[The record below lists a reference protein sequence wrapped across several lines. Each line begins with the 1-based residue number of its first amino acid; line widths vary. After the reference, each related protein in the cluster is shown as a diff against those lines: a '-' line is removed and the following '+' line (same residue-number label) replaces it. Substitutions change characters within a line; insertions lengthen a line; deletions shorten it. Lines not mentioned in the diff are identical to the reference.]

1 MKYEFSEITKLYRS
15 LGPIDDIQEGEGFVE
30 ALNWAIQQKNIF
42 NIALTGNYGS
52 GKSSIIQTLLKKN
65 NDINER
71 TITISLAN
79 FNNVA
84 HSGDSSLNNLEKG
97 ILKQLFYKLDSSSI
111 PNSKFKKIRNI
122 NFKSDYIQSL
132 FVIIITVTALY
143 FIFPNLIHPILNNFT
158 SGIHNFWL
166 SWILGL
172 IAFAVSLALFLAI
185 LVYIYEFY
193 LTKIHINALNI
204 GNNHFQ
210 VNTSKKE
217 TVFDKYLDEIIYFF
231 EENKTYDTIIFED
244 LDRFNNLEIF
254 IKLRELNRI
263 LNNDDCIKNRKITF
277 VYAIRDDLFKG
288 VERTK
293 FFDFIIPVIPI
304 INKNNASE
312 ELLKIMHGLDRYAV
326 SDECIKTVGL
336 YITEMRTLYN
346 ICNEYFMYIANKSKF
361 IELSLSYDNLFSM
374 IVFKNL
380 EPKMFSHIQNGEGLL
395 KNIFDLKYE
404 FVEDKIASIESIRIK
419 VYEELKKYD
428 NDYAKSI
435 RELKVLMF
443 NDLANNGLI
452 KYLNTFREGSIY
464 YKDLIKDDFDL
475 NKLFYEQSGN
485 VTVYFTNIN
494 NYTDSRGFSN
504 GLDNE
509 IRPYMDRI
517 NYLIE
522 KNKED
527 QEKICSKFEEEY
539 KNIRHLRE
547 KSLKT
552 LIEMYSFDEIFKD
565 FKYSGLVRT
574 LLIRG
579 YIDEQ
584 YEQYINYFKEVS
596 ISANDTKFVLYVVQE
611 KSISWDYRLD
621 NPKSVVEAL
630 QENDFRRIYV
640 YNYYLMDYLI
650 ESRKFEKC
658 LKLVIET
665 ICEDLDYSL
674 PFLSK
679 FLNSSSNIDRF
690 LPKLFAKWKDAADHI
705 YYLNLSNNEKCQYFV
720 YMIDYCDL
728 GQIINLNSKNS
739 ISKFIVETPN
749 LLRMA
754 FTNTLNSKNDI
765 SRWETVLDTLKIK
778 FVSLNIDGV
787 DHKLLDYIFD
797 QNLYVINKE
806 MISIIIGY
814 EDKNLHS
821 VFNKQIYTIIN
832 KLNYK
837 PLIDYV
843 NSNVKIFIDD
853 VFLSEDN
860 DSEELKY
867 IIEIIEKAIELDDS
881 TYISIFQK
889 KDFNISLKD
898 SIQIDY
904 SALTNITQ
912 RDVWDCILQNNRITP
927 CWKYVIDYWDEYGYS
942 DTLAQ
947 FVEDNI
953 LTILRSN
960 SRKISNEFLYDFY
973 NAYDI
978 EFYENNKIKYPFKK
992 EVDFNKI
999 NPDILGYLIENNL
1012 IWPSMSNFEMLNKTD
1027 IDLFQR
1033 FALNYELDF
1042 IHYIENYE
1050 IDEELYSRL
1059 IHNENFTF
1067 ETRFTLLES
1076 KDGLYMDEEL
1086 AKSLM
1091 NNIEPFRPLIYQ
1103 YVIEALKNYEELQ
1116 IKTLMKY
1123 LNSLDKELLLYS
1135 FRWIDRYKRI
1145 YHSQDELIVINKSK
1159 RNEELVEYMKSINMI
1174 EDYFTTSKQI
1184 EFKLLNE

>member
-1 MKYEFSEITKLYRS
+1 MKYEFSEITRLYRS

-42 NIALTGNYGS
+42 NIAVTGNYGS

-65 NDINER
+65 NDIKNR

-79 FNNVA
+79 FNNVTQ
-84 HSGDSSLNNLEKG
+84 SGDSRLNNLEKG

-122 NFKSDYIQSL
+122 NFSHDYFQSL
-132 FVIIITVTALY
+132 FVIIITVAALY
-143 FIFPNLIHPILNNFT
+143 FIFPNLTQPIINNFT
-158 SGIHNFWL
+158 SGIHNFCC

-210 VNTSKKE
+210 VNTSQNE
-217 TVFDKYLDEIIYFF
+217 TVFDKYLDEIVYFF
-231 EENKTYDTIIFED
+231 EENKRYDIIILED

-263 LNNDDCIKNRKITF
+263 LNNDDCIKKRKITF

-312 ELLKIMHGLDRYAV
+312 ELLKIMHGLDKYAV

-336 YITEMRTLYN
+336 YITEMRSLYN
-346 ICNEYFMYIANKSKF
+346 ICNEYFMYIANKAKF

-380 EPKMFSHIQNGEGLL
+380 DPRMFSHIQNGGGLL

-404 FVEDKIASIESIRIK
+404 FVEDKIASIESIRLK
-419 VYEELKKYD
+419 ENKELQKYN
-428 NDYAKSI
+428 NDCAKSI
-435 RELKVLMF
+435 RELKIIMF

-452 KYLNTFREGSIY
+452 RYLNTSTEGSIY
-464 YKDLIKDDFDL
+464 YNDLIKDDFDL
-475 NKLFYEQSGN
+475 NKLLYKQSGH
-485 VTVYFTNIN
+485 VTVYYSNTS
-494 NYTDSRGFSN
+494 NYSDSRSFYN

-517 NYLIE
+517 NYLIQQ
-522 KNKED
+522 NKED
-527 QEKICSKFEEEY
+527 QEKVCAKYEKEY
-539 KNIRHLRE
+539 MNIRHLRQ
-547 KSLKT
+547 KSLKS
-552 LIEMYSFDEIFKD
+552 LIEIYSFDEIFKE
-565 FKYSGLVRT
+565 FKCSALVRT

-584 YEQYINYFKEVS
+584 YEQYINYFKEIS
-596 ISANDTKFVLYVVQE
+596 ISANDTKFVLDVVQE
-611 KSISWDYRLD
+611 KELPLDYRLD

-630 QENDFRRIYV
+630 QDNDFRRIYI
-640 YNYYLMDYLI
+640 YNFDLMDYLI
-650 ESRKFEKC
+650 KSKSFENHLKF
-658 LKLVIET
+658 VIET
-665 ICEDLDYSL
+665 ICENIDYSI
-674 PFLSK
+674 PFLSE
-679 FLNSSSNIDRF
+679 FLKRSSNIDRF
-690 LPKLFAKWKDAADHI
+690 LPKLFSKWKDAADYI
-705 YYLNLSNNEKCQYFV
+705 YYSNLSNHEKCQFFI

-739 ISKFIVETPN
+739 ISKFIVETPD

-754 FTNTLNSKNDI
+754 FTNTLNSKNDVSI
-765 SRWETVLDTLKIK
+765 WETVLDSLKIK

-787 DHKLLDYIFD
+787 NHKILDYIFD
-797 QNLYVINKE
+797 QDLYVINKD
-806 MISIIIGY
+806 MISVIVSY
-814 EDKNLHS
+814 KDKNLQS
-821 VFNKQIYTIIN
+821 VLNKQIYTTIN

-837 PLIDYV
+837 SLINYV
-843 NSNVKIFIDD
+843 NLNIKTFIDD

-860 DSEELKY
+860 DNEDLEYL
-867 IIEIIEKAIELDDS
+867 IEIIEKAIKLDDS
-881 TYISIFQK
+881 TYKSIIENK
-889 KDFNISLKD
+889 NFNISLKD
-898 SIQIDY
+898 SLQIDY
-904 SALTNITQ
+904 SALTNISQ
-912 RDVWDCILQNNRITP
+912 KDVWNCILQNNRIIP
-927 CWKYVIDYWDEYGYS
+927 CWNYVIDYWDEYGYS
-942 DTLAQ
+942 DTLSQ
-947 FVEDNI
+947 FVEGNI
-953 LTILRSN
+953 LTILRSS
-960 SRKISNEFLYDFY
+960 SRKISNDFLYDFY
-973 NAYDI
+973 NAYNV
-978 EFYENNKIKYPFKK
+978 EYYKNNKIKYAFKK
-992 EVDFNKI
+992 DVDFQKI
-999 NPDILGYLIENNL
+999 NPDIIGYMIENDL
-1012 IWPSMSNFEMLNKTD
+1012 ICPLMENFEMLSKMD
-1027 IDLFQR
+1027 VDLFQQ
-1033 FALNYELDF
+1033 FALKYEVDF
-1042 IHYIENYE
+1042 RHYIENYE
-1050 IDEELYSRL
+1050 IDEELYSL
-1059 IHNENFTF
+1059 LMHIDNFKL

-1086 AKSLM
+1086 AKSFM
-1091 NNIEPFRPLIYQ
+1091 NDIEPFRPLIYQ

-1116 IKTLMKY
+1116 IKTMMKY
-1123 LNSLDKELLLYS
+1123 LHHLDKSLLFHS

-1145 YHSQDELIVINKSK
+1145 YQSQDEFIGINKSK
-1159 RNEELVEYMKSINMI
+1159 RNVELVEYMKSKGMI
-1174 EDYFTTSKQI
+1174 EDYVTTSKQI
-1184 EFKLLNE
+1184 EFNLLNE

>member
-1 MKYEFSEITKLYRS
+1 MKYEFSDITKLYRS

-79 FNNVA
+79 FNNVKQ
-84 HSGDSSLNNLEKG
+84 SDDSSLNDLEKS

-122 NFKSDYIQSL
+122 NFNRDYLQSL
-132 FVIIITVTALY
+132 FVIIIIITSLY
-143 FIFPNLIHPILNNFT
+143 FIFPNLIHPILNNFI
-158 SGIHNFWL
+158 SGIHNFCG

-172 IAFAVSLALFLAI
+172 IVFAVSLALFLAI

-193 LTKIHINALNI
+193 LAKIHINALNI

-210 VNTSKKE
+210 VKTSQKE

-231 EENKTYDTIIFED
+231 EQNKIYDTIIFED

-277 VYAIRDDLFKG
+277 VYAIRDDLFKD

-346 ICNEYFMYIANKSKF
+346 ICNEYFMYIANKAKF
-361 IELSLSYDNLFSM
+361 LELSLSYDNLFSM

-380 EPKMFSHIQNGEGLL
+380 DPKMFSRIQDGRGLL
-395 KNIFDLKYE
+395 KNVFERKYK
-404 FVEDKIASIESIRIK
+404 FVEDTISSIESIK
-419 VYEELKKYD
+419 LKENEELQKYN
-428 NDYAKSI
+428 NDCAKSI
-435 RELKVLMF
+435 RELKILMF
-443 NDLANNGLI
+443 NSLANGGQI
-452 KYLNTFREGSIY
+452 HYLNTHYEGNLF
-464 YKDLIKDDFDL
+464 YKDLMKDDFEL
-475 NKLFYEQSGN
+475 NKLLYRQTGSVN
-485 VTVYFTNIN
+485 MSYRNIFN
-494 NYTDSRGFSN
+494 EPDSRHLSN
-504 GLDNE
+504 GLDDE
-509 IRPYMDRI
+509 IGPYMDRI
-517 NYLIE
+517 NYLIQ
-522 KNKED
+522 KNKEN
-527 QEKICSKFEEEY
+527 QESICTKYENEY
-539 KNIRHLRE
+539 TNIRHLRQ
-547 KSLKT
+547 KSLKS
-552 LIEMYSFDEIFKD
+552 LIETYTFDEMFKN
-565 FKYSGLVRT
+565 FECSALVRT

-596 ISANDTKFVLYVVQE
+596 ITANDIKFVLDVVQE
-611 KSISWDYRLD
+611 KENHWNYRLD
-621 NPKSVVEAL
+621 NPKSVIEAL
-630 QENDFRRIYV
+630 QESDFKRKYV
-640 YNYYLMDYLI
+640 YNYYLMDYLV
-650 ESRKFEKC
+650 ESNDFENC

-665 ICEDLDYSL
+665 ICEDIGYSIL
-674 PFLSK
+674 FLSE
-679 FLNSSSNIDRF
+679 FLKQSSNIVIF
-690 LPKLFAKWKDAADHI
+690 LPKLFAKWKDAADYI
-705 YYLNLSNNEKCQYFV
+705 YYSNLSNSEKCQYFV

-728 GQIINLNSKNS
+728 GQIINLNSNNS
-739 ISKFIVETPN
+739 ISKFIVETPD

-754 FTNTLNSKNDI
+754 FTNTLNSKNDVSI
-765 SRWETVLDTLKIK
+765 WETVLDTLKIK

-787 DHKLLDYIFD
+787 NHKLLDYIFD
-797 QNLYVINKE
+797 QDLYVINKD
-806 MISIIIGY
+806 MISVIVGY
-814 EDKNLHS
+814 KDKNLQS
-821 VFNKQIYTIIN
+821 VLNKQIYTTIN

-837 PLIDYV
+837 PMINYV
-843 NSNVKIFIDD
+843 NSNIKTFIDD

-860 DSEELKY
+860 DSEDLESL
-867 IIEIIEKAIELDDS
+867 IEIIEKAINLDDL
-881 TYISIFQK
+881 TYVSIFENK
-889 KDFNISLKD
+889 KFNISLKD
-898 SIQIDY
+898 NIHIDY
-904 SALTNITQ
+904 STLTNTSQ
-912 RDVWDCILQNNRITP
+912 KDVWDCILQNNRIIP

-942 DTLAQ
+942 DALSQ

-973 NAYDI
+973 DAYYV
-978 EFYENNKIKYPFKK
+978 EFYKNHKIKYAFKK
-992 EVDFNKI
+992 EVDFRRI
-999 NPDILGYLIENNL
+999 NSDIIEYLIENDS
-1012 IWPSMSNFEMLNKTD
+1012 IWPSMDNFEMLSKTD
-1027 IDLFQR
+1027 VDLFQQ
-1033 FALNYELDF
+1033 FALKYELDF
-1042 IHYIENYE
+1042 RHYIKNYE
-1050 IDEELYSRL
+1050 IDEELYSSL
-1059 IHNENFTF
+1059 IHNDNFTF

-1086 AKSLM
+1086 AKSFM
-1091 NNIEPFRPLIYQ
+1091 NNLNPFRPLIYQ

-1116 IKTLMKY
+1116 IKTMMQY
-1123 LNSLDKELLLYS
+1123 LHHLDKRLLLHS
-1135 FRWIDRYKRI
+1135 FKWIDRYKKI
-1145 YHSQDELIVINKSK
+1145 YQSQDEFIEINKSK
-1159 RNEELVEYMKSINMI
+1159 RNEELVEYMESINMI

>member
-132 FVIIITVTALY
+132 FVIIIAFTALY
-143 FIFPNLIHPILNNFT
+143 FIFPNLIHPILYNFT
-158 SGIHNFWL
+158 NGIKNFYG
-166 SWILGL
+166 SWILGV
-172 IAFAVSLALFLAI
+172 IAFSVSLALFLAI

-210 VNTSKKE
+210 VNTSQNE
-217 TVFDKYLDEIIYFF
+217 TVFDKYLDEIVYFF
-231 EENKTYDTIIFED
+231 EENKRYDIIIFED

-346 ICNEYFMYIANKSKF
+346 ICNEYFMYIANKAKF
-361 IELSLSYDNLFSM
+361 LELSLDYDNLFSM

-380 EPKMFSHIQNGEGLL
+380 EPKEFSCIQNGGGLL
-395 KNIFDLKYE
+395 KKIFDFKYE
-404 FVEDKIASIESIRIK
+404 FIEDKISSIESIRLK
-419 VYEELKKYD
+419 ENEELQKYN
-428 NDYAKSI
+428 NDCAKSI
-435 RELKVLMF
+435 RELKVLML
-443 NDLANNGLI
+443 NNLANGGLI
-452 KYLNTFREGSIY
+452 KYLNTSREGSIY
-464 YKDLIKDDFDL
+464 YKDLLKDDFDL
-475 NKLFYEQSGN
+475 NKLFYAQSGN
-485 VTVYFTNIN
+485 VTIYYTNIT
-494 NYTDSRGFSN
+494 NYSDSRGLSG
-504 GLDNE
+504 GLDDE
-509 IRPYMDRI
+509 IKPYMDRI
-517 NYLIE
+517 NYLVK
-522 KNKED
+522 KNKEN
-527 QEKICSKFEEEY
+527 QESICTRYENEY
-539 KNIRHLRE
+539 TNIQHLHQ

-552 LIEMYSFDEIFKD
+552 LIEIYSFDRIFKD
-565 FKYSGLVRT
+565 FKYGALLRT

-596 ISANDTKFVLYVVQE
+596 ITANDTKFVLDVVQE
-611 KSISWDYRLD
+611 KENHWKYRLD

-630 QENDFRRIYV
+630 QESDFKRKYV
-640 YNYYLMDYLI
+640 YNYYLMDYLV
-650 ESRKFEKC
+650 ESNDFENC

-665 ICEDLDYSL
+665 ICEDINYSIS
-674 PFLSK
+674 FLSE
-679 FLNSSSNIDRF
+679 FLKQSSNINRF
-690 LPKLFAKWKDAADHI
+690 LPKLFAKWKDAADYI
-705 YYLNLSNNEKCQYFV
+705 YYSNLSNHEKCQFFI

-728 GQIINLNSKNS
+728 RQIINLNSNNN
-739 ISKFIVETPN
+739 ISKFIVETPD

-754 FTNTLNSKNDI
+754 FTNTLNSKNDVSI
-765 SRWETVLDTLKIK
+765 WETVLDSLKIK

-787 DHKLLDYIFD
+787 NHKLLDYIFD
-797 QNLYVINKE
+797 QDLYVLNKE
-806 MISIIIGY
+806 MISVIVGY
-814 EDKNLHS
+814 KDKNLQS
-821 VFNKQIYTIIN
+821 VLNKQIYTTIN

-837 PLIDYV
+837 PMINYV
-843 NSNVKIFIDD
+843 NSNIKPFIDN

-860 DSEELKY
+860 DSEDLEY
-867 IIEIIEKAIELDDS
+867 IIEIIEKAIKLDDL
-881 TYISIFQK
+881 TYISIFENK
-889 KDFNISLKD
+889 KFYIYLNDFIH
-898 SIQIDY
+898 IDY
-904 SALTNITQ
+904 STLTNITQ
-912 RDVWDCILQNNRITP
+912 RDVRDCILKNNHITP
-927 CWKYVIDYWDEYGYS
+927 CWKYVIEYWDEYGYS
-942 DTLAQ
+942 DTLSQ
-947 FVEDNI
+947 FVENNI
-953 LTILRSN
+953 SKI
-960 SRKISNEFLYDFY
+960 SRTYNGKLSNEFLYDFY
-973 NAYDI
+973 NAYNI
-978 EFYENNKIKYPFKK
+978 EFYKIHKIKCGFYKD
-992 EVDFNKI
+992 VDFRKI
-999 NPDILGYLIENNL
+999 KSDILGYLIENDL
-1012 IWPSMSNFEMLNKTD
+1012 ISPFMESFERLSKTNV
-1027 IDLFQR
+1027 DLFQQ
-1033 FALNYELDF
+1033 FALKYELDF
-1042 IHYIENYE
+1042 RHYIENYE
-1050 IDEELYSRL
+1050 IDEELYASL
-1059 IHNENFTF
+1059 IHNDKFTF
-1067 ETRFTLLES
+1067 KTRFTLLES

-1086 AKSLM
+1086 AKSFM
-1091 NNIEPFRPLIYQ
+1091 NDIEPFRPLIYQ
-1103 YVIEALKNYEELQ
+1103 YVIEALKNIEELQ
-1116 IKTLMKY
+1116 IKTMMHY
-1123 LNSLDKELLLYS
+1123 LHHLDKRLLLHS
-1135 FRWIDRYKRI
+1135 FRWIDRYRKI